1 MQINLLDEQHI
12 IENPYMRLNLFCNP
26 QSAHRHTFFE
36 FVIVT
41 HGFCKHSLNGGNEET
56 LPTGTLLLI
65 RPSEY
70 HKITFANRD
79 TVYQDVFVS
88 RNTMCELCNSL
99 GENYYDELI
108 SCETPFK
115 TNIPVNELSSLTTKF
130 NYFNNPY
137 VYQENDTQLS
147 RLHRTIV
154 AELLGKFIEQ
164 MLLSHS
170 NAPNWLNSLYVHLT
184 YFDYV
189 LLPITEIIKQTGY
202 SHGYVSTLFKKH
214 FHESLIS
221 VHNKN
226 KVIYSCKLLG
236 NMKIIDIAS
245 MLGWDNP
252 KNYAISFKRIFG
264 CSPSE
269 YLKKRSNNS

>member
-1 MQINLLDEQHI
+1 MQVNTLDEQHI
-12 IENPYMRLNLFCNP
+12 KENPYMRLNLFCNSQP
-26 QSAHRHTFFE
+26 AHRHTFFE
-36 FVIVT
+36 FVLVMQ
-41 HGFCKHSLNGGNEET
+41 GVCKHSLNGGNEKK

-70 HKITFANRD
+70 HEISFSGRD
-79 TVYQDVFVS
+79 TIYQDIFVLKD
-88 RNTMCELCNSL
+88 TMRELCDSL
-99 GENYYDELI
+99 GEKYYDELI
-108 SCETPFK
+108 SCKTPFR
-115 TNIPVNELSSLTTKF
+115 TSIPVNELNSLATKF

-137 VYQENDTQLS
+137 VYQENDIQLS

-164 MLLSHS
+164 MLLVHS
-170 NAPNWLNSLYVHLT
+170 NAPEWLNSLYIHLT
-184 YFDYV
+184 YFDYI
-189 LLPITEIIKQTGY
+189 LLSIDEIIKQTGY
-202 SHGYVSTLFKKH
+202 SHGYVSTMFKKY

-221 VHNKN
+221 VHNRN

-264 CSPSE
+264 CSPSD
-269 YLKKRSNNS
+269 YLKKQSNNS